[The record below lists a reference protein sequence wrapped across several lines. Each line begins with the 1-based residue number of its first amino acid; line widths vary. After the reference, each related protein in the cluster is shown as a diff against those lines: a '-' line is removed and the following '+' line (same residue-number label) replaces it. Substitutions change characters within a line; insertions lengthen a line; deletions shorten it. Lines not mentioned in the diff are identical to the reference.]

1 VLNGHQHDEAELA
14 THGGGRVERFL
25 EPCLLLLL
33 IEKPAHGYDL
43 LDRLGRFG
51 FESENQDPGSIYRTL
66 RRLEEEGMVE
76 SKWDTDGVG
85 PAKRRYRVTKEGK
98 DLLDAWSVIIRGT
111 VDRLQRFLAE
121 YEDLEK

>member
-1 VLNGHQHDEAELA
+1 
-14 THGGGRVERFL
+14 
-25 EPCLLLLL
+25 
-33 IEKPAHGYDL
+33 L

-66 RRLEEEGMVE
+66 RRLEEDGMVE

-85 PAKRRYRVTKEGK
+85 PAKRLYKVTREGK

-111 VDRLQRFLAE
+111 VDKLERFLAE
-121 YEDLEK
+121 YEALRK